1 VPVPRRILWQL
12 WIDRVPWPTLR
23 LPPLASI
30 ACSSD
35 SLVQDFAVRSQR
47 SSWVYWRFHPMPL
60 WLVRDLRFPYRTGR
74 SVVVAP
80 CLGLETVIDRPSFSG
95 PIMVF
100 TVLFLRPVGFS
111 CNVYCSVNCCL
122 ILIIL
127 LKIRLANITSLSAM
141 TTFGVPY
148 HAIMRFLYALAF
160 GLLRVSP
167 MVRRRSPLILL
178 SKATLGRTSSMMRRF
193 AVRSI

>member
-1 VPVPRRILWQL
+1 
-12 WIDRVPWPTLR
+12 
-23 LPPLASI
+23 
-30 ACSSD
+30 
-35 SLVQDFAVRSQR
+35 
-47 SSWVYWRFHPMPL
+47 
-60 WLVRDLRFPYRTGR
+60 
-74 SVVVAP
+74 
-80 CLGLETVIDRPSFSG
+80 
-95 PIMVF
+95 
-100 TVLFLRPVGFS
+100 
-111 CNVYCSVNCCL
+111 
-122 ILIIL
+122 
-127 LKIRLANITSLSAM
+127 M